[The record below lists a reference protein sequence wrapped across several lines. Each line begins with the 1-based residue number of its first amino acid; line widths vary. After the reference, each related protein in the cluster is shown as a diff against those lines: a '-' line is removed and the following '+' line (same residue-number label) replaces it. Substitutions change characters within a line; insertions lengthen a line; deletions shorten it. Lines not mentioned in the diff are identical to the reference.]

1 MKPLTEFYDEEG
13 SIFLTIVKENNNY
26 IVVPHGEY
34 AKKYERKEFSDLE
47 LAENYADDIFFQ
59 ED

>member
-1 MKPLTEFYDEEG
+1 MTALTEFYDEEG
-13 SIFLTIVKENNNY
+13 SIFLTIVKENNKY

-34 AKKYERKEFSDLE
+34 AKKYEQKEFAFLE
-47 LAENYADDIFFQ
+47 EAENYADDIYFE